1 MTDIVERLLDAK
13 IESYSDRLE
22 AADTILRLR
31 AALSE
36 LLDYSDS
43 DYGKKTRIEQGIID
57 RARAARQ
64 IIAQLTS
71 ASGRFCFWL
80 AGSKIAILT
89 QYGDS
94 AIAISRGGLGI
105 TSCWALRAGIL

>member
-43 DYGKKTRIEQGIID
+43 DYGKKTRIARTLWPIRTSPGAFSSAPKNERHCHVGGTNPLNNIAI
-57 RARAARQ
+57 RNLPFIALARA
-64 IIAQLTS
+64 LT
-71 ASGRFCFWL
+71 W
-80 AGSKIAILT
+80 
-89 QYGDS
+89 
-94 AIAISRGGLGI
+94 
-105 TSCWALRAGIL
+105 